1 MNYTNLTN
9 VENYALQEI
18 ATAYEPQVTEW
29 IEAVS
34 RMFDQMA
41 NRVIVAA
48 PEESGQ
54 ELEARYFD
62 GNGRAVLPIDECV
75 ELGTVK
81 VGDQFGAN
89 LTAITDY
96 VRFPRT
102 GAIRRLTR
110 QSGVFERGI
119 QNVEIT
125 GRWGYLDELPKD
137 LEFAATVVVA
147 GIINA
152 QRPTGQAKKSE
163 KIGNYQVTYADD
175 RGVAD
180 YSRAMAIVESYRRH
194 SL

>member
-1 MNYTNLTN
+1 MNYTDIEN
-9 VENYALQEI
+9 VENYTLQEI

-41 NRVIVAA
+41 NRTIVAA

-81 VGDQFGAN
+81 VGDEYGENFTEIA
-89 LTAITDY
+89 DP

-102 GAIRRLTR
+102 GAIRRIIHR
-110 QSGVFERGI
+110 SGIFDCGI
-119 QNVEIT
+119 QNVEVT

-152 QRPTGQAKKSE
+152 QRPTGQAKTSE
-163 KIGNYQVTYADD
+163 KIGNYQVTYSSD
-175 RGVAD
+175 RGIAD
-180 YSRAMAIVESYRRH
+180 YNRALGIVESYKRH
-194 SL
+194 AL